1 MPRRRSNVV
10 RFPGSQGAV
19 ITDDEHRLLLDVV
32 GPFYGASVEAFLTAA
47 PVAPGGRHLDVDHPS
62 MEALLGA
69 ISCECHGYQKLD
81 DKRQRGDRGSKP
93 NGTADQL
100 LTIYDRLEGY
110 RS

>member
-1 MPRRRSNVV
+1 
-10 RFPGSQGAV
+10 
-19 ITDDEHRLLLDVV
+19 
-32 GPFYGASVEAFLTAA
+32 
-47 PVAPGGRHLDVDHPS
+47 